1 MAKILVGKTTEIMS
15 GQMKK
20 VSVDGNEIIV
30 INIDG
35 NCFAIDDTCFAI
47 DDTCTHAGGS
57 LSEGKLD
64 GSTITCDWHGAQFEC
79 KNGKLVKFPVQIN
92 DLKSYKVVIESDDI
106 FVET

>member
-1 MAKILVGKTTEIMS
+1 MGKIFVGKTTDITS

-20 VSVDGNEIIV
+20 VSIDENEILV
-30 INIDG
+30 TNIDG
-35 NCFAIDDTCFAI
+35 NYFAI

-64 GSTITCDWHGAQFEC
+64 GSTIICDWHGAQFDC
-79 KNGKLVKFPVQIN
+79 KNGKLIKFPAKIN
-92 DLKSYKVVIESDDI
+92 DLRTYKIVIESDKI